1 MIEQLK
7 PLVGNLCSFAQKRLN
22 FSRPP
27 RLFLKKDL
35 DNSQKMFGK
44 TAFYDPNN
52 ESITLFITARH
63 PKDILRS
70 FSHELVHHTQNL
82 RGDLSPEKCGH
93 MDKNYAQNNK
103 HMRNMEKEAY
113 LEGNMCFRDWE
124 DGLHD
129 KEKIL
134 IKIAENKFLKEN
146 KQMSVKINKK
156 FLKETIVKLLN
167 KKLLN
172 EEDSKEAKE
181 IERLKEK
188 VKELEE
194 RLESAK
200 DGYDGRKDTSSP
212 QGRRV
217 SALTRQLDKTKKEL
231 ASLKNNSSKPG
242 PESEDASQETQSESK
257 GAFAP
262 SHYCIHHGGV
272 QHEGAIYQG
281 EAIGHNW
288 NEELGKVTH
297 YDMKLADGT
306 ILEDVAAEDILVT
319 KASLAEGSYTL
330 VGECS
335 HKRHGIKRKKDK
347 EDLEE
352 NEELEEIS
360 TKELAAAAGDPDE
373 VESKDFEVAFGKKK
387 KGRQEESKI
396 QTPEQEETLYEQRF
410 TKKNTKLFERL
421 LKEWTK

>member
-1 MIEQLK
+1 M
-7 PLVGNLCSFAQKRLN
+7 G
-22 FSRPP
+22 
-27 RLFLKKDL
+27 
-35 DNSQKMFGK
+35 
-44 TAFYDPNN
+44 
-52 ESITLFITARH
+52 
-63 PKDILRS
+63 
-70 FSHELVHHTQNL
+70 
-82 RGDLSPEKCGH
+82 
-93 MDKNYAQNNK
+93 KNYAQNNK

-167 KKLLN
+167 KKVLN
-172 EEDSKEAKE
+172 EKDELDAAGMKIPKTKEEIEKKIAHHKDVVKNLEDSKQEAKINIADPAE
-181 IERLKEK
+181 AA
-188 VKELEE
+188 KELRLTDRKISARRKAIK
-194 RLESAK
+194 RLEK
-200 DGYDGRKDTSSP
+200 
-212 QGRRV
+212 
-217 SALTRQLDKTKKEL
+217 QLGEL
-231 ASLKNNSSKPG
+231 ESK
-242 PESEDASQETQSESK
+242 DASQETQSESK

-288 NEELGKVTH
+288 NEELGRVTH

-306 ILEDVAAEDILVT
+306 ILEDVAEEDILVT

-347 EDLEE
+347 KDLEE
-352 NEELEEIS
+352 ELGDGKI
-360 TKELAAAAGDPDE
+360 DPDDDKKANLKGANPKQ
-373 VESKDFEVAFGKKK
+373 VGRGDVAAEAGARGKKE
-387 KGRQEESKI
+387 RQEESKI
-396 QTPEQEETLYEQRF
+396 QTPEQEENLYEQRF